1 MKITPTNATL
11 FPNSNHKIKLLH
23 HLISQTEVI
32 KKELLE
38 MDVSPTINLTR
49 FRKQLKK
56 LDFTSSVEIQEIT
69 DWTLAQLQKGLVQ
82 MTHPGYMGL
91 FNPAPTFPSEIASI
105 ISTAFNPQNCVWS
118 HAPVAVEI
126 ESHVIKQFIKRMG
139 LPKAA
144 TGHFTS
150 GGSEAN
156 ATAFFCALAHN
167 NSDFTEIGANA
178 FKGQPCIYVS
188 KESHLAWLKIA
199 TTSGVGRKSIR
210 LIATDGNGQ
219 MDAEN
224 LAKTIKRDKEK
235 GHIPMM
241 VVATA
246 GTTNAG
252 MIDPIMACRKLCD
265 LHNLWLHV
273 DAAWGGA
280 LIVSEQYKDR
290 LNGMQTA
297 DSITIDAHKW
307 FATNMGAG
315 MFFTQHK
322 QLLSESFAVSTD
334 YMPSN
339 DVEQDLY
346 VNSMLWSRRFIGLP
360 LFLSLAT
367 VSWKG
372 YAQHIE
378 HAIDLISYFT
388 DKMQK
393 HGWQQ
398 ANNSAMAIACIKPP
412 DGSLTPAQIV
422 DKIVAKGEQ
431 WISVTKFEDQPVIRV
446 CITNGMT
453 SQSDMDGLIDNLI
466 EAVS

>member
-1 MKITPTNATL
+1 MKSTAPNTAL
-11 FPNSNHKIKLLH
+11 FPNNNEKEL
-23 HLISQTEVI
+23 VI
-32 KKELLE
+32 KSLFNSINKAKNH
-38 MDVSPTINLTR
+38 VSNNKVTPKQDLSV
-49 FRKQLKK
+49 FRQQLKS
-56 LDFTSSVEIQEIT
+56 LDFYQSTDLTQVVE
-69 DWTLAQLQKGLVQ
+69 WTLSHLQEGLVQ
-82 MTHPGYMGL
+82 ITHPGYMGL
-91 FNPAPTFPSEIASI
+91 FNPAPTFPSELAAI
-105 ISTAFNPQNCVWS
+105 ISAAFNPQNCVWS

-126 ESHVIKQFIKRMG
+126 ESHVIKQFIKRIG

-167 NSDFTEIGANA
+167 NSDFTDIGVYA
-178 FKGQPCIYVS
+178 FTGQACIYVS

-199 TTSGVGRKSIR
+199 ATSGVGRKSIR

-219 MDAEN
+219 MDANE
-224 LAKTIKRDKEK
+224 LAKTIRQDKEK
-235 GHIPMM
+235 GHKPIM

-252 MIDPIMACRKLCD
+252 MIDPIKACRKLCD
-265 LHNLWLHV
+265 QYNLWLHV

-280 LIVSEQYKDR
+280 LIVSEPYKDR
-290 LNGMQTA
+290 LQGMQTA

-307 FATNMGAG
+307 FATTMGAG

-322 QLLSESFAVSTD
+322 QLLSESFAVSTN

-360 LFLSLAT
+360 LFMSLAT

-372 YAQHIE
+372 YAQHIQ
-378 HAIDLISYFT
+378 HAIALSKYFT
-388 DKMQK
+388 TKIQS
-393 HGWQQ
+393 HGWQLL
-398 ANNSAMAIACIKPP
+398 NNSVMAIACIKPP
-412 DGSLTPAQIV
+412 DGALSPTQIV
-422 DKIVAKGEQ
+422 EKIIAKGEQ
-431 WISVTKFEDQPVIRV
+431 WISVTKFEDQSVIRV

-453 SQSDMDGLIDNLI
+453 SQADMDGLIDNLI
-466 EAVS
+466 EAAS